1 VRNKEI
7 LFVVYQVLPYLA
19 KVKLMTALK
28 TSSTIL
34 RKRSG
39 ELMICKQ
46 QLAILGIAILTFA
59 LGTTVLVIWISD
71 PDAMQSALQEL
82 HKVLRLFLPNI

>member
-46 QLAILGIAILTFA
+46 QLAILGIALLTFA

>member
-39 ELMICKQ
+39 ELMICKR

-59 LGTTVLVIWISD
+59 LGATIMVIWIAD
-71 PDAMQSALQEL
+71 PDAMQSTLQQFY
-82 HKVLRLFLPNI
+82 KVLKLFLPNI

>member
-1 VRNKEI
+1 
-7 LFVVYQVLPYLA
+7 
-19 KVKLMTALK
+19 MTALK

>member
-1 VRNKEI
+1 
-7 LFVVYQVLPYLA
+7 
-19 KVKLMTALK
+19 
-28 TSSTIL
+28 
-34 RKRSG
+34 
-39 ELMICKQ
+39 MICKQ

>member
-7 LFVVYQVLPYLA
+7 LFVVYQVSPYLA